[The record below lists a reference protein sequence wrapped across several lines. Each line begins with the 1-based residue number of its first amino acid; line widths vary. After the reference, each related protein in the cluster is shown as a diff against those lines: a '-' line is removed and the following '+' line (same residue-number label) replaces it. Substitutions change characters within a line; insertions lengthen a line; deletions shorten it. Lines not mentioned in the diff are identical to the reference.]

1 MSERCERTSERRSEG
16 PNTPR
21 VEFHSYF
28 IDCAAMRRSKESG
41 NGTRTM
47 SYSTK
52 MDRRKMT
59 SINGGGARTTG
70 KTGIASE
77 WMARMG
83 DGTQRHAGVGM
94 PFARLL

>member
-1 MSERCERTSERRSEG
+1 
-16 PNTPR
+16 
-21 VEFHSYF
+21 
-28 IDCAAMRRSKESG
+28 
-41 NGTRTM
+41 M